1 MDTIESRYLGSYPH
15 TTGEGDDARTFFSH
29 AFALTKAKGVF
40 SVTSNGDRFTEA
52 GIEAGAVFNVRGL
65 SLEPALDKDGVPMAT
80 KRGEPVLNATRVA
93 DVDFALVR
101 NGGFT
106 ITKAPPAGAEQ
117 A

>member
-1 MDTIESRYLGSYPH
+1 MNTFESRYLGTYPH
-15 TTGEGDDARTFFSH
+15 TTGEGDGARTFCSH
-29 AFALTKAKGVF
+29 AFALTKAQGVF
-40 SVTSNGDRFTEA
+40 SVTSNSDRFAEA

-65 SLEPALDKDGVPMAT
+65 SLEPALGKEGTPLLT

-106 ITKAPPAGAEQ
+106 ITKG
-117 A
+117 